1 VSLGSGVL
9 VLVNILSINLA
20 VLVGLWYQ
28 GYRPEHWFR
37 EGAARSA
44 TIQRIGVLAVSI
56 LILSAFLG
64 GVTLDSY
71 DRATTDERIQERVEG
86 TVDSPARVLDVT
98 VEQTNTV
105 IFQQPTRVVVTVGV
119 PPGTE
124 RAGLAGELDT
134 VIDDAADRDVTTE
147 VHYVVVE
154 RA

>member
-37 EGAARSA
+37 EGAARTA
-44 TIQRIGVLAVSI
+44 TIQRLGVLVVSI

-71 DRATTDERIQERVEG
+71 NRATTDERIQAHVEG
-86 TVDSPARVLDVT
+86 AVDPPARVLDVT
-98 VEQTNTV
+98 VEQSNAA
-105 IFQQPTRVVVTVGV
+105 IFREPQAVVVTVGV
-119 PPGTE
+119 PPDNEQQGLA
-124 RAGLAGELDT
+124 AGLDS
-134 VIDDAADRDVTTE
+134 VVDDAAGRDVTTE
-147 VHYVVVE
+147 VRYVVIE
-154 RA
+154 RQ